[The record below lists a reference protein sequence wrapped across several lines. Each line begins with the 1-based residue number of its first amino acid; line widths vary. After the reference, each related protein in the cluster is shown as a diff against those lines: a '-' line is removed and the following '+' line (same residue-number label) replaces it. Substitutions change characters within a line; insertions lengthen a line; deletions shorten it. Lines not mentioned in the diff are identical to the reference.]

1 MIELR
6 HLRTLMALKESGSL
20 AGAAKKRFVTQSA
33 LSHQIKELETRIN
46 SSIFIR
52 KSKPLSFTQEGTRL
66 LNLAEEILPKVM
78 VTESDLKKGLDGE
91 AQSLKLGIECHS
103 CFRWLMPVTE
113 AFKQIAP
120 DGRIDLSSRHLF
132 DSLNALALGE
142 LDIVLTSDPVPGH
155 ALAYQH
161 LFDFEVK
168 LVVSN
173 EHPLAK
179 QPFIKPEQ
187 LAKQTL
193 ITYPVPLQRLDIYKH
208 FLEPAGVEVG
218 EQKQCDLT
226 AMLLQRIACN
236 DGVAALPSW
245 SINEGHGLNL
255 SSVKLGSEGLKRPL
269 FAAYRL
275 NTSNTHLIQK
285 WLTLVAAE
293 GLKLQRLSQKHQSLL
308 ECA

>member
-52 KSKPLSFTQEGTRL
+52 KSKPLSFTQEGARL

-78 VTESDLKKGLDGE
+78 VTESDLKKGLDSE
-91 AQSLKLGIECHS
+91 SQSLKLGIECHS

-113 AFKQIAP
+113 AFKQLAP

-132 DSLNALALGE
+132 DSLNALEMGE

-168 LVVSN
+168 LVVAN
-173 EHPLAK
+173 ENPLAK
-179 QPFIKPEQ
+179 EAFIKPEQ

-193 ITYPVPLQRLDIYKH
+193 ISYPVPLQRLDIYKH
-208 FLEPAGVEVG
+208 FLEPAGVEAG

-226 AMLLQRIACN
+226 AMLLQRVACN
-236 DGVAALPSW
+236 DGIAALPSW
-245 SINEGHGLNL
+245 SINESHGLNL
-255 SSVKLGSEGLKRPL
+255 ASVKLGAEGLKRPL
-269 FAAYRL
+269 FAAYRRNAA
-275 NTSNTHLIQK
+275 NTTLIQK

-293 GLKLQRLSQKHQSLL
+293 GLKLQRLSQQH
-308 ECA
+308 